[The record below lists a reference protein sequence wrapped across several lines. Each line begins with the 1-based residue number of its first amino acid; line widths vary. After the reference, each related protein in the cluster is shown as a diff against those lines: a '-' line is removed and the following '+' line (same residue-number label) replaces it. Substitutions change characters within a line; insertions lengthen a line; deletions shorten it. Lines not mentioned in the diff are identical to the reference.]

1 LKKPFCGNPR
11 REIILNNT
19 NKIKAFFRSIL
30 FLLLF
35 LLLLGASLPAGAASG
50 DVVRTTMQNGLE
62 VVVLRNA
69 LAPTVTVR
77 LSYLAGSNE
86 APPGFPG
93 MAHALEHMMFRGN
106 KDLSAGQL
114 ASLTAAMGGRSNAFT
129 QQTMTQ
135 YFFTVPA
142 DELETVLRIEA
153 IRMENVSDSEELWT
167 KERGA
172 IQQEVAMD
180 LSSPMYVFYSRLLAH
195 MFAGSPYAHDALGT
209 RASFNKTTSA
219 MLKEFHDTWYVP
231 NNAVL
236 VIAGDVK
243 PARTLGLVKRLFG
256 RIPSR
261 PLPPR
266 PKINLEPL
274 KPTEIRLA
282 SDLPYAMAIVA
293 YRLPGYTN
301 RDFAA
306 AQILADVLDSRR
318 GKIYGLAAEG
328 KVLFSEF
335 DNTTFK
341 DVGLGYAVGGFPK
354 DQDGK
359 KVVGLLKGVIDGYLK
374 NDIPEDLVK
383 AAKRREIAA
392 AEFRKNSIEGF
403 AGEWARAV
411 ALEGRDSPDDDI
423 DAIKKVT
430 VSDVNRVA
438 RAYLKNQTAVV
449 GLLTPQESG
458 KPVPSKGFRGTES
471 FIPEQI
477 EAVSVPEWARKTVQL
492 PAAPVSRIHPSETV
506 LSNGLRLIIQ
516 PETISNTVSVYG
528 RVKNTPEL
536 QEPAGQEGITEVLE
550 GLFSYG
556 TTTRDRLSF
565 QKEVDDIAADLEV
578 GRSFSLRVLSDHFER
593 GIELLA
599 DNLLHPGMPLHAFTI
614 VRQETAAHMA
624 GKLQS
629 PSYLSRRALLARLY
643 PKNDPRQRQ
652 ATPGSIKSLTLQ
664 QVKAYYKSTF
674 RPDLTTIVII
684 GNVSSEKAKAVIE
697 KYFHAW
703 RADGPKP
710 DTDLPAVPPNKP
722 STAVVPDKTRVQ
734 DRVTLV
740 ETLGITRSHP
750 DYYPLN
756 VGLHVLSGGF
766 YATRLYRDLREREG
780 LVYMVQAF
788 LQARKTRSVFG
799 VVYGCDPEN
808 VSRARTL
815 VVRNLEQMR
824 NNSIAPEELKRAK
837 TLLLRQVPLSES
849 SIGAIGET
857 LLELAGEGLPLD
869 EPVRG
874 AKRYLNISAGEIQ
887 AAFSRWIRPD
897 DFVQVTLGPVPR

>member
-1 LKKPFCGNPR
+1 V
-11 REIILNNT
+11 NNS
-19 NKIKAFFRSIL
+19 NKSKAFFGIIL
-30 FLLLF
+30 FFLFPFLLLW
-35 LLLLGASLPAGAASG
+35 ASFPAGAASG
-50 DVVRTTMQNGLE
+50 HAVRTTMQNGLE

-69 LAPTVTVR
+69 LAPAVTIR
-77 LSYLAGSNE
+77 LNYLAGSNE
-86 APPGFPG
+86 TPPGFPG
-93 MAHALEHMMFRGN
+93 MAHALEHMMFRGT
-106 KDLSAGQL
+106 KELSAGQL

-153 IRMENVSDSEELWT
+153 IRMENVSDSEELWS

-180 LSSPMYVFYSRLLAH
+180 LSSPMYVFYSRMLAH

-209 RASFNKTTSA
+209 RSSFNKTTGA

-236 VIAGDVK
+236 VIAGDVE
-243 PARTLGLVKRLFG
+243 PARVLDLVKRLFG
-256 RIPSR
+256 HIPSR
-261 PLPPR
+261 PLPSR
-266 PKINLEPL
+266 PKIQLEPL
-274 KPTEIRLA
+274 KSTEIRLA

-293 YRLPGYTN
+293 YRLPGYAN

-306 AQILADVLDSRR
+306 AQILADVLDSQR

-328 KVLFSEF
+328 KLLFSGF
-335 DNTTFK
+335 NNSTFK
-341 DVGLGYAVGGFPK
+341 HVGLGYVVGGFPK
-354 DQDGK
+354 GQDGEN
-359 KVVGLLKGVIDGYLK
+359 VVGLLKGVIDDYLK
-374 NDIPEDLVK
+374 NGIPEDLVK

-392 AEFRKNSIEGF
+392 AEFRKNSIEGL
-403 AGEWARAV
+403 AGEWATAV
-411 ALEGRDSPDDDI
+411 ALEGRNSPDDDI
-423 DAIKKVT
+423 EAIRVVT
-430 VSDVNRVA
+430 TSDVNRVA
-438 RAYLKNQTAVV
+438 REYLKNQTAVV
-449 GLLTPQESG
+449 GVLTPQESG

-477 EAVSVPEWARKTVQL
+477 KAVSLPQWARKTVQL
-492 PAAPVSRIHPSETV
+492 PPAPVSGIHPSETT

-516 PETISNTVSVYG
+516 PENISNTVSVYG
-528 RVKNTPEL
+528 RIKNTPEL

-556 TTTRDRLSF
+556 TTTHDRLSF
-565 QKEVDDIAADLEV
+565 QKEVDDIAADLKV
-578 GRSFSLRVLSDHFER
+578 GSSFSLRVLSDHFER
-593 GIELLA
+593 GVELLA
-599 DNLLHPGMPLHAFTI
+599 DNLLHPGLPLRAFTI
-614 VRQETAAHMA
+614 VREETAAHIA
-624 GKLQS
+624 GKLRS

-652 ATPGSIKSLTLQ
+652 ATPGSIKSLTVQ

-674 RPDLTTIVII
+674 RPGLTTIVVI
-684 GNVSSEKAKAVIE
+684 GKLTTEEAKTVIQE
-697 KYFHAW
+697 YFHAW
-703 RADGPKP
+703 KADGPKP
-710 DTDLPAVPPNKP
+710 QTDLPVVPPNKP
-722 STAVVPDKTRVQ
+722 STAEVPDKTRVQ

-740 ETLGITRSHP
+740 QTLGITRRHP

-799 VVYGCDPEN
+799 VVYGCDPGN

-824 NNSIAPEELKRAK
+824 NNSITPEEMKRAK
-837 TLLLRQVPLSES
+837 TLLLRQVTLSES
-849 SIGAIGET
+849 SIRDIGEM
-857 LLELAGEGLPLD
+857 LLELAVDELPLD
-869 EPVRG
+869 EPVQG
-874 AKRYLNISAGEIQ
+874 AKRYLKISAREIQ
-887 AAFSRWIRPD
+887 AAFAKWVRPD